1 MNSTR
6 VAIVDDEPLARMR
19 LRRLLSSLPNIEI
32 VAECNSGDQLNEELR
47 YRQVDVVFLDIQ
59 MHNKDGFSAYAEL
72 QEPRPHVIFVTAH
85 SVHAARA
92 FEIDAIDYL
101 VKPISL
107 SRVRISIERARKRA
121 LSDDPEINKTPASQ
135 PRRIAL
141 PIDGKIKLVE
151 LEDLDC
157 AFANA
162 NYIELRFKTQ
172 TLVLRKPISWLEA
185 VLDPKRFI
193 RIHRSCLI
201 RIDAAVEIE
210 FLKSGRCK
218 LTLEN
223 GLIVFSGRNYRDT
236 LRNTL
241 GLIIAQT
248 KGGTTND

>member
-19 LRRLLSSLPNIEI
+19 LRRLLSSIPNIEI
-32 VAECNSGDQLNEELR
+32 VAECKSGDQLNEELR

-59 MHNKDGFSAYAEL
+59 MHNKDGFSAYAGL

-85 SVHAARA
+85 SLHAAKA

-107 SRVRISIERARKRA
+107 SRVRISVERARKRV
-121 LSDDPEINKTPASQ
+121 LSDDHEINIKPASQ

-141 PIDGKIKLVE
+141 PIDRKLKLVQ
-151 LEDLDC
+151 LDDLDC

-162 NYIELRFKTQ
+162 NYLELRFKTQ

-185 VLDPKRFI
+185 ELDPNRFI

-201 RIDAAVEIE
+201 RIDAVAEVE

-223 GLIVFSGRNYRDT
+223 GLSVFSGRNYRDT
-236 LRNTL
+236 LKNTL
-241 GLIIAQT
+241 GLIIAKS
-248 KGGTTND
+248 KGVATND